1 VTHTTLEGRLLA
13 ARPEVDDSELR
24 LEAMVASRLFGP
36 AQARPARVGRF
47 TLIERV
53 GRGGMGDVYAAYDP
67 VLDRKVALKVLRGDA
82 GRLDAG
88 ERGWLLGEARAAA
101 RLAHPNVVS
110 IHEVGEDGDG
120 VYVAMEF
127 IDGPTLR
134 AWLREGPSPGQVLH
148 VFMHA
153 GRGLAAAH
161 DAGVVHRDFKPE
173 NVLICGGDGVER
185 RARVVDFGLARV
197 AASRAPELAAGT
209 GGPHSTLM
217 GTPAYMSPEQ
227 LLRRPVDARSDQ
239 FSFCVA
245 LHEALTGHHPFGAD
259 EPGAA
264 GDRVL
269 ARILAGERPIG
280 ERVVPAWLRQV
291 LRRGLMLEPA
301 ARHPSMHAL
310 LRELRS
316 TPERRK
322 RWTRI
327 AAGVALVLASSGITM
342 AGQDRLTTA
351 PCVEVADELRGVW
364 DGPVRAASRA
374 AFAASG
380 LANAA
385 EVWQRV
391 EPRMDE
397 YADAWLAARQ
407 RSCRAAH
414 DGAGAPELLRLG
426 EGCLQRR
433 RAELAGLTELL
444 VEADERTML
453 AAIEALDQITPI
465 AVCDDVEGLRREA
478 SAIEAGA
485 DLAAI
490 EAMRREILSL
500 VTRARAGHAQEVSP
514 RATALTEAARAQAG
528 PVVLAEALRLRGLV
542 EELLGDHEAA
552 ATSLTAAVHEA
563 IAGRHDRL
571 HAELAVRLVWL
582 HGVQRRRS
590 AEARAWALHAEAAIR
605 ALRGEPMLAAR
616 LLDYR
621 GSLANIEHDHGA
633 AERLYRD
640 ALALRAGHS
649 PHAHIDLAM
658 SMSNLGL
665 VLLSQGKVEEAEPQ
679 IEAALARFREV
690 LGPRHPTVAAVLSNL
705 GQAQVQAGRLE
716 RGLALLREALA
727 LKEGSLGREH
737 VALMT
742 TLNNLG
748 NAHSELGRGA
758 EAREHYLRALAI
770 GERAFGPDSPQL
782 ESLFH
787 NLAFEAWRLGAHD
800 EVIVET
806 GRALAIQRRVYGET
820 NPILA
825 PTLELLARGQLG
837 VGRTAEAAATID
849 RALALAG
856 DGTLEPAMRG
866 SLLLSAAWIRRAA
879 GARPADVR
887 ALAEEAAPL
896 LGPAPDPDQA
906 RELAALR
913 GP

>member
-1 VTHTTLEGRLLA
+1 MADATLERRLLA
-13 ARPEVDDSELR
+13 ARPAGDESELR

-36 AQARPARVGRF
+36 SQARPARVGRF
-47 TLIERV
+47 TLIERI

-82 GRLDAG
+82 GPLDADK
-88 ERGWLLGEARAAA
+88 RGWLLGEARAAA

-110 IHEVGEDGDG
+110 IHEVGDDGDG
-120 VYVAMEF
+120 VHIAMEF

-134 AWLREGPSPGQVLH
+134 VWLRERPSLEQVLH

-161 DAGVVHRDFKPE
+161 DAGVVHRDFKPD
-173 NVLICGGDGVER
+173 NVLLGGGDGAEL

-197 AASRAPELAAGT
+197 TASRALDLAAGA

-239 FSFCVA
+239 FSYCVA
-245 LHEALTGHHPFGAD
+245 LHEALGARHPFGAD

-264 GDRVL
+264 GDQVL

-280 ERVVPAWLRQV
+280 ERAVPGWLRQV
-291 LRRGLMLEPA
+291 LRRGLMPDPA
-301 ARHPSMHAL
+301 ARYPSMHAL

-316 TPERRK
+316 TPERR
-322 RWTRI
+322 RRRSRI
-327 AAGVALVLASSGITM
+327 AAGVALVLATSAITW
-342 AGQDRLTTA
+342 AGSDSVTAA
-351 PCVEVADELRGVW
+351 PCVAVADELRGVW
-364 DGPVRAASRA
+364 DARVRAASEA

-380 LANAA
+380 VADAA
-385 EVWQRV
+385 ELWQRV
-391 EPRMDE
+391 EPRIDE

-407 RSCRAAH
+407 QRCRARH
-414 DGAGAPELLRLG
+414 EGSGAPELLQLG
-426 EGCLQRR
+426 EGCLLRR
-433 RAELAGLTELL
+433 RAELAGLSELL

-453 AAIEALDQITPI
+453 AVIEALDQLTPI

-478 SAIEAGA
+478 SAIESGA

-490 EAMRREILSL
+490 EAMRNEILAL
-500 VTRARAGHAQEVSP
+500 VTRVRAGHAQEVSP

-552 ATSLTAAVHEA
+552 ATTLTAAVHEA

-571 HAELAVRLVWL
+571 HAELAVHLVWL
-582 HGVQRRRS
+582 HGVQRRRG
-590 AEARAWALHAEAAIR
+590 ADARAWVLHAAAAIR
-605 ALRGEPMLAAR
+605 ALGGEPILEAR
-616 LLDYR
+616 LLDHR
-621 GSLANIEHDHGA
+621 GSLASREHDHVA
-633 AERLYRD
+633 AERLHRE
-640 ALALRAGHS
+640 ALELRAGPS
-649 PHAHIDLAM
+649 PRAHVDVAM

-665 VLLSQGKVEEAEPQ
+665 ALLSQGKVEEAEPQ
-679 IEAALARFREV
+679 IEAALERYREV
-690 LGPRHPTVAAVLSNL
+690 FGPRHPTVAAVLSNL
-705 GQAQVQAGRLE
+705 GQAQVRAGRLE

-727 LKEGSLGREH
+727 LKERSLGREH
-737 VALMT
+737 VALLT

-748 NAHSELGRGA
+748 GVHSELGRGA

-782 ESLFH
+782 ESVFH
-787 NLAFEAWRLGAHD
+787 NLAFEAWRLGAFD

-806 GRALAIQRRVYGET
+806 RRALEIQRRVYGET
-820 NPILA
+820 NAILA

-837 VGRTAEAAATID
+837 VGRTAEAAATIE
-849 RALALAG
+849 RATTLASA
-856 DGTLEPAMRG
+856 GTLEPAVRG
-866 SLLLSAAWIRRAA
+866 SLLLSAALIRRAA
-879 GARPADVR
+879 GAKPADVR
-887 ALAEEAAPL
+887 ALADEAEQL